1 VSEVGF
7 FEGIAR
13 ELAGPG
19 RLRLLVQPLM
29 ALVLGVRLGIVDA
42 KEGKPPFLFRLLRT
56 SQRPWA
62 LFRASLWDVAIPL
75 TLAVGLDSVLQYLA
89 MGFVRPLA
97 ALTVAAL
104 LVWIP
109 FAMSRAITNRVWRR
123 GRHPRTPAATG
134 ARVGARGG
142 ATGLAR

>member
-1 VSEVGF
+1 MSEVGF

-19 RLRLLVQPLM
+19 RFRLLVQPLM
-29 ALVLGVRLGIVDA
+29 ALALGVRLGIADA
-42 KEGKPPFLFRLLRT
+42 KEGKPPFLFRLLKT

-62 LFRASLWDVAIPL
+62 LLRGSLWDVAVPL
-75 TLAVGLDSVLQYLA
+75 TLAVGLDAVLQYLA
-89 MGFVRPLA
+89 LGFVRPIA

-109 FAMSRAITNRVWRR
+109 FALSRAITNRVWRR
-123 GRHPRTPAATG
+123 GRHRSAGTAARAATG
-134 ARVGARGG
+134 
-142 ATGLAR
+142 

>member
-1 VSEVGF
+1 VSDVGF

-19 RLRLLVQPLM
+19 RLRLLVQPAM
-29 ALVLGVRLGIVDA
+29 ALALGVRLGIVDA

-62 LFRASLWDVAIPL
+62 LLRASLWDVAIPF

-89 MGFVRPLA
+89 VGFVRPLA

-109 FAMSRAITNRVWRR
+109 FALSRAITNRVWRR
-123 GRHPRTPAATG
+123 GRHRSEETAARAATG
-134 ARVGARGG
+134 
-142 ATGLAR
+142 